1 MINKK
6 KKYKL
11 GDFNYQL
18 PKASIAQHPEV
29 RRDYSKLM
37 VVHKDTGEI
46 EHKKFYNITDYMR
59 KNDLLIMNN
68 TKVFPARLFATKDR
82 TDAKVEVFLL
92 RELSNDLWEVM
103 GKPARKVRIGNKL
116 VFTP

>member
-1 MINKK
+1 MIDKK

-18 PKASIAQHPEV
+18 PKSYIAQNPIT

-46 EHKKFYNITDYMR
+46 EHR
-59 KNDLLIMNN
+59 KLKTLG
-68 TKVFPARLFATKDR
+68 F
-82 TDAKVEVFLL
+82 
-92 RELSNDLWEVM
+92 
-103 GKPARKVRIGNKL
+103 
-116 VFTP
+116 

>member
-18 PKASIAQHPEV
+18 PKTFIAQHPEA

-46 EHKKFYNITDYMR
+46 EHKKFYNITD
-59 KNDLLIMNN
+59 
-68 TKVFPARLFATKDR
+68 
-82 TDAKVEVFLL
+82 
-92 RELSNDLWEVM
+92 S
-103 GKPARKVRIGNKL
+103 
-116 VFTP
+116 

>member
-18 PKASIAQHPEV
+18 PKASIAQHPEA

-82 TDAKVEVFLL
+82 TCLL
-92 RELSNDLWEVM
+92 YTSPSPRDS
-103 GKPARKVRIGNKL
+103 
-116 VFTP
+116 

>member
-11 GDFNYQL
+11 GDLITNSKTF
-18 PKASIAQHPEV
+18 IAQHPEA

-82 TDAKVEVFLL
+82 TDAKVEVFL
-92 RELSNDLWEVM
+92 E
-103 GKPARKVRIGNKL
+103 GIIK
-116 VFTP
+116 

>member
-18 PKASIAQHPEV
+18 PKTFIAQHPEA

-46 EHKKFYNITDYMR
+46 VTEMKFPEVPGSDAVLEAADKFYKFVN
-59 KNDLLIMNN
+59 
-68 TKVFPARLFATKDR
+68 
-82 TDAKVEVFLL
+82 
-92 RELSNDLWEVM
+92 
-103 GKPARKVRIGNKL
+103 GK
-116 VFTP
+116 

>member
-18 PKASIAQHPEV
+18 PKAFIAQHPEA

-46 EHKKFYNITDYMR
+46 EHKKFYNI
-59 KNDLLIMNN
+59 
-68 TKVFPARLFATKDR
+68 
-82 TDAKVEVFLL
+82 
-92 RELSNDLWEVM
+92 
-103 GKPARKVRIGNKL
+103 
-116 VFTP
+116 